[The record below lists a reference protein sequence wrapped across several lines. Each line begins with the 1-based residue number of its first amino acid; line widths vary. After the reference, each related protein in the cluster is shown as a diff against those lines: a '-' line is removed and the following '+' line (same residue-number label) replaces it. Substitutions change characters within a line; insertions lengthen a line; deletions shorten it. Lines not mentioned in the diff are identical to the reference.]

1 MFDRFNYSYTY
12 KQVCTIVATHLRI
25 DVDAIH
31 PEFRVRDFLRGLR
44 NHRMLKTHAYHRLY
58 YIESVKIFVDIA
70 NIFCIDFPYE
80 FAEEKLITVADIVD
94 YIDCHFQ
101 MIASQQ
107 Y

>member
-1 MFDRFNYSYTY
+1 MFDRFDSSYTY
-12 KQVCTIVATHLRI
+12 NQVCTIVATRLRI

-44 NHRMLKTHAYHRLY
+44 NYRMLKTHAYHRLY

-101 MIASQQ
+101 TIASQR